1 MEYFDNGDRE
11 CLDVILHGS
20 SKGFKTSE
28 SIQKTFQTDKDLGSS
43 VVMFNFP
50 FMDRNEI
57 RKEGGGLDEEI
68 ATLKEVLQKC
78 SLSNNNGFFSDR
90 KSMLPLSP

>member
-1 MEYFDNGDRE
+1 MGLLENTKNVVYSNQERY
-11 CLDVILHGS
+11 LNLILHGS

-28 SIQKTFQTDKDLGSS
+28 SIQKTFQTDKDLGRS

-78 SLSNNNGFFSDR
+78 NATQCKKSD
-90 KSMLPLSP
+90 